1 MSDPVKK
8 SIEHVVD
15 AMKDLTLRVE
25 EKIEALRKKGK
36 DEKEIQILVNGA
48 LAMKDAA
55 GIYLAWANHY
65 MARLNTTEGV
75 ELDEDDSVIVEEKE

>member
-15 AMKDLTLRVE
+15 AMKDLTLRFE
-25 EKIEALRKKGK
+25 EKIETLRKKGK

-65 MARLNTTEGV
+65 MARLNKTEGV
-75 ELDEDDSVIVEEKE
+75 ELDEDDSVIVEE